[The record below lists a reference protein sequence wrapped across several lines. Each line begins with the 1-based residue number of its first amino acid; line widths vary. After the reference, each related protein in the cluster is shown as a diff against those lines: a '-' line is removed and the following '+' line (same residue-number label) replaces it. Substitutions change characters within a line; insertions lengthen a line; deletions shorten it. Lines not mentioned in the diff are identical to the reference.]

1 MSAFYPLT
9 IASVKNETRSAIAV
23 TFQVPSELK
32 EKFRFVQGQ
41 HLTVRAYI
49 GGEEIRRSY
58 SVCCAVQDESLRIGI
73 KQAEGGLFSNW
84 AAANLK
90 PGCIL
95 DVMPPLGQFHVPLS
109 AENRKHYLAF
119 AAGSGITPVLSLVKT
134 TLLTEP
140 HSKVTL
146 FYGNRASSTVMFR
159 DDLADL
165 KDAFLNRFTLMHV
178 LSREPQ
184 DLELLSGRITGEKC
198 RQLIERFCP
207 IEDVDF
213 VFLCGP
219 QAMMDEVS
227 AALRALG
234 LAKSQIKTELF
245 TVPGARP
252 KIATRR
258 AVETP
263 GSQKCEVTLVL
274 DGGRHVFPLER
285 GKETILEA
293 ALRHG
298 IDVRYSCRSGVCT
311 TCRAKLVR
319 GQVDMDANYALEDYE
334 IARGFI
340 LTCQS
345 YPATDS
351 VTVDFDQ
358 DN

>member
-1 MSAFYPLT
+1 MSTFYPLT
-9 IASVKNETRSAIAV
+9 IASVKNQTRGGIAV
-23 TFQVPSELK
+23 TFQVPPELK

-41 HLTVRAYI
+41 HLTLRAYI

-58 SVCCAVQDESLRIGI
+58 SVCCAVQDENLRIGI

-84 AAANLK
+84 AVANLK

-109 AENRKHYLAF
+109 PENRKHYLAF
-119 AAGSGITPVLSLVKT
+119 AAGSGITPVFSIVKT
-134 TLLTEP
+134 TLLAEP
-140 HSKVTL
+140 HSKFTL

-165 KDAFLNRFTLMHV
+165 KDAFLDRFTLMHV

-198 RQLIERFCP
+198 RQLLEHWCP
-207 IEDVDF
+207 IDDVD
-213 VFLCGP
+213 VAFLCGP

-227 AALRALG
+227 ATLQALG
-234 LAKSQIKTELF
+234 LPKSQIKTELF

-252 KIATRR
+252 KIMTRT
-258 AVETP
+258 VEAP
-263 GSQKCEVTLVL
+263 GSRKCEVTLVI
-274 DGGRHVFPLER
+274 DGHQHVFPLEQ

-293 ALRHG
+293 AIRHG